1 MPKKNYAQIAQD
13 VLKKIGGPSNVKY
26 LEHCSTRLRFNL
38 HDTAKADVD
47 GIKAIPGVIGVVV
60 NAQFQVVIGQ
70 DVTEVYDEIVKL
82 GVHAGG
88 LVPDDPDE
96 NAAVPAGGTKVSLG
110 AKILDFMIGIFNPL
124 VPAITGAG
132 LVKTIITLAVTAGW
146 MSSDSGVY
154 SVLYYAADA
163 AFYFLPI
170 MVAVTTASK
179 IGCDRIIAVVI
190 VGLSIL
196 PGFTALLG
204 GEGGVSF
211 LGITVPNYT
220 YSSQIFPSILTV
232 LFLALV
238 EKNFRRICPKA
249 VRIVFVPVVCLLV
262 VAPVSMIVLAP
273 LGFKMGEI
281 FTNALLALHDTF
293 GWVIVALLGA
303 ILPFLTAAG
312 MHKPLV
318 PYATAAFASTGYDY
332 INAPAKVAHNIS
344 EAGACFAVALKTKKK
359 EYRPAAF
366 SAGISAFFGI
376 SEPALYGVTLQ
387 NKKAMV
393 GVVVSGLL
401 SAAFMSIFQLRS
413 TSLMG
418 TGILGLPQFIDPAN
432 PRNLLVAVIGYA
444 LSIVISFLVTFVLYQ
459 DEEKKTRNN

>member
-1 MPKKNYAQIAQD
+1 MAKKNYKQIAQE
-13 VLKKIGGPSNVKY
+13 VLEKIGGPSNVKY

-38 HDTAKADVD
+38 LENARADVD
-47 GIKAIPGVIGVVV
+47 GIKAIKGVMGVVV
-60 NAQFQVVIGQ
+60 NAQFQVIIGQ
-70 DVTEVYDEIVKL
+70 DVTEVYDEIIKL
-82 GVHAGG
+82 GIHAGG
-88 LVPDDPDE
+88 QVADDPSE
-96 NAAVPAGGTKVSLG
+96 TAADRKAEKVGIGSR
-110 AKILDFMIGIFNPL
+110 ILDFMIGVFNPL

-132 LVKTIITLAVTAGW
+132 LLKTIVTLAVTAGW
-146 MSSDSGVY
+146 MTKDSGVY

-179 IGCDRIIAVVI
+179 LGCDKIIATVI
-190 VGLSIL
+190 VGLSLL
-196 PGFTALLG
+196 PSFTSLLA
-204 GEGGVSF
+204 GEAGVTF
-211 LGITVPNYT
+211 LGITVPNYS
-220 YSSQIFPSILTV
+220 YSSQIFPAILTV
-232 LFLALV
+232 LFLAVV
-238 EKNFRRICPKA
+238 EKNFRKICPKA
-249 VRIVFVPVVCLLV
+249 VRIVFVPVVCFLV
-262 VAPVSMIVLAP
+262 VAPVSLIVLSP

-281 FTNALLALHDTF
+281 FTNALLTLHDSF
-293 GWVIVALLGA
+293 GWIIVAILGA

-344 EAGACFAVALKTKKK
+344 EAGACFAVALKTKDK
-359 EYRPAAF
+359 EYKSAAF

-387 NKKAMV
+387 NKKAML
-393 GVVVSGLL
+393 GVVGSGLI
-401 SAAFMSIFQLRS
+401 SAAFMSLFHLRS

-432 PRNLLVAVIGYA
+432 SGNIIIAVIGYA
-444 LSIVISFLVTFVLYQ
+444 MAIVLSFLFTFILYK
-459 DEEKKTRNN
+459 DEEKREKQA

>member
-1 MPKKNYAQIAQD
+1 MSKKNYSQIAKD
-13 VLKKIGGPSNVKY
+13 ILEKVGGPSNVKY

-38 HDTAKADVD
+38 VDIAQADVD
-47 GIKAIPGVIGVVV
+47 GIKAMKDVMGVVV

-70 DVTEVYDEIVKL
+70 DVTEVYDEIFKL
-82 GVHAGG
+82 GINVGG
-88 LVPDDPDE
+88 KVADDPIGVDKT
-96 NAAVPAGGTKVSLG
+96 NNGKVSIG
-110 AKILDFMIGIFNPL
+110 NRILDFMIGVFNPL

-132 LVKTIITLAVTAGW
+132 LLKTIITLMVTSGW
-146 MSSDSGVY
+146 LTKESGIY
-154 SVLYYAADA
+154 SIFYYAADA

-179 IGCDRIIAVVI
+179 LGCDRIIASVI

-196 PGFTALLG
+196 PGFTKLLA
-204 GEGGVSF
+204 GETAITF
-211 LGITVPNYT
+211 LGMTIPNYS
-220 YSSQIFPSILTV
+220 YSSQIFPAILTV
-232 LFLALV
+232 MFLAV
-238 EKNFRRICPKA
+238 IEKKFRKICPKA
-249 VRIVFVPVVCLLV
+249 VRIVFVPVVCFLV
-262 VAPVSMIVLAP
+262 VAPISILFLSP

-281 FTNALLALHDTF
+281 FTNALLALHDSF
-293 GWVIVALLGA
+293 GWIVVAILGA

-344 EAGACFAVALKTKKK
+344 EAGACFAVALKTRDKGYKSV
-359 EYRPAAF
+359 AF

-387 NKKAMV
+387 NKKAMI
-393 GVVVSGLL
+393 GVAGSGLI
-401 SAAFMSIFQLRS
+401 SAAFMAIFHLRS

-432 PRNLLVAVIGYA
+432 PNNLMIAVIGYV
-444 LSIVISFLVTFVLYQ
+444 LSIGLSFFITFILYR
-459 DEEKKTRNN
+459 DEERKNQV